1 MDIAHNEKFAENLSL
16 IKRSQ
21 NGDAFATEELV
32 KKNSGLVQSIAAKFN
47 GRGVEFEDLV
57 QIGNIGM
64 LKAIRSFDLER
75 GVVFSTYAVPL
86 IFGEIRRFLRD
97 DGLIKICRPQKKLG
111 AMLMR
116 AKENYI
122 SENGTSPRI
131 EEIAKICGA
140 TPEEAAAA
148 LCAVSPAVSL
158 SEPLFGEE
166 ENFTLE
172 NTLFLQDESEK
183 MLEKLSLSE
192 ALAKMPELWR
202 KIVIFRYYRDMSQ
215 QSTAEKL
222 GLSQVKISREE
233 KKLIEFL
240 RKQMS
245 SQNSPDLCR
254 GYFMISR
261 AFNFTNNLDIVL
273 SLSYNY
279 IL

>member
-1 MDIAHNEKFAENLSL
+1 MDSNTKYSENLDL

-21 NGDAFATEELV
+21 DGDEKATSELV
-32 KKNSGLVQSIAAKFN
+32 KLNAGLVQSIAVKFC
-47 GRGVEFEDLV
+47 GRGVDFEDLM
-57 QIGNIGM
+57 QIGSIGM
-64 LKAIRSFDLER
+64 LKAIRSFDLTR

-131 EEIAKICGA
+131 EEIAKICDVSI
-140 TPEEAAAA
+140 EEAAAA
-148 LCAVSPAVSL
+148 LCAVSPAISL
-158 SEPLFGEE
+158 SEPLCGDEE
-166 ENFTLE
+166 SFTLE
-172 NTLFLQDESEK
+172 STLFSRDESEK
-183 MLEKLSLSE
+183 MLEKLSLTE
-192 ALAKMPELWR
+192 ALAKLPELWQ
-202 KIVIFRYYRDMSQ
+202 KIVLFRYYRDMSQ
-215 QSTAEKL
+215 QCTAELL

-245 SQNSPDLCR
+245 S
-254 GYFMISR
+254 
-261 AFNFTNNLDIVL
+261 
-273 SLSYNY
+273 
-279 IL
+279 

>member
-1 MDIAHNEKFAENLSL
+1 MDIAQNAKFSDNIEL

-21 NGDAFATEELV
+21 NGDRTATEELV
-32 KKNSGLVQSIAAKFN
+32 KNNAGLVQSIAVKFS
-47 GRGVEFEDLV
+47 GRGVDFEDLV

-131 EEIAKICGA
+131 EEIAKLCGV
-140 TPEEAAAA
+140 TPEEAAFA
-148 LCAVSPAVSL
+148 LCAVSPTVSL
-158 SEPLFGEE
+158 SEPLFGDE

-172 NTLFLQDESEK
+172 NTLFVHDESDK
-183 MLEKLSLSE
+183 MLEKLSLGE
-192 ALAKMPELWR
+192 ALAKLPELWR
-202 KIVIFRYYRDMSQ
+202 KIVVFRYYRDLSQ
-215 QSTAEKL
+215 QSTAELL

-240 RKQMS
+240 RKQM
-245 SQNSPDLCR
+245 
-254 GYFMISR
+254 IS
-261 AFNFTNNLDIVL
+261 
-273 SLSYNY
+273 
-279 IL
+279 

>member
-1 MDIAHNEKFAENLSL
+1 MDIVQNTKFSENIEL
-16 IKRSQ
+16 IRRSQ
-21 NGDAFATEELV
+21 NGDSGATEELV
-32 KKNSGLVQSIAAKFN
+32 KNNTGLVQSIAVKFS
-47 GRGVEFEDLV
+47 GRGVDFEDLV

-131 EEIAKICGA
+131 EEIAKVCGVSA
-140 TPEEAAAA
+140 EEAAEA
-148 LCAVSPAVSL
+148 LCAVSPTVSL
-158 SEPLFGEE
+158 SEPLFGDE

-172 NTLFLQDESEK
+172 NTLFVQDESDK
-183 MLEKLSLSE
+183 MLEKLSLGE
-192 ALAKMPELWR
+192 ALSKLPELWQ
-202 KIVIFRYYRDMSQ
+202 KIVLFRYYRDLSQ
-215 QSTAEKL
+215 QSTAELL

-245 SQNSPDLCR
+245 S
-254 GYFMISR
+254 
-261 AFNFTNNLDIVL
+261 
-273 SLSYNY
+273 
-279 IL
+279 

>member
-1 MDIAHNEKFAENLSL
+1 MDIAQNAKFSDNIEL

-21 NGDAFATEELV
+21 NGDNSAMEELV
-32 KKNSGLVQSIAAKFN
+32 KNNAGLVQSIAVKFS
-47 GRGVEFEDLV
+47 GRGVDFEDLV

-122 SENGTSPRI
+122 SEKGTSPRI
-131 EEIAKICGA
+131 EEIAKICGVS
-140 TPEEAAAA
+140 PEEAASA
-148 LCAVSPAVSL
+148 LCAVSPTVSL
-158 SEPLFGEE
+158 SEPLFGDED
-166 ENFTLE
+166 NFTLE
-172 NTLFLQDESEK
+172 NTLFVQDESDK
-183 MLEKLSLSE
+183 MLERLSLGE
-192 ALAKMPELWR
+192 ALAKLPELWQ
-202 KIVIFRYYRDMSQ
+202 KIVVFRYYRDLSQ
-215 QSTAEKL
+215 QSTAELL

-245 SQNSPDLCR
+245 S
-254 GYFMISR
+254 
-261 AFNFTNNLDIVL
+261 
-273 SLSYNY
+273 
-279 IL
+279 